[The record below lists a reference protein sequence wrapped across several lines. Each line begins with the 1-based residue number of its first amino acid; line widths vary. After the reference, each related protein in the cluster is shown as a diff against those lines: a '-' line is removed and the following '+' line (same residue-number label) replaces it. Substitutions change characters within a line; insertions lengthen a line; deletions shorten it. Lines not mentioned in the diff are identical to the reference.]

1 MIMGSGGECIN
12 LIRFHI
18 CPPLHI
24 LLKHVYTSKISYL
37 RTYTPTHSILA
48 YSHFNIQCKIFE
60 ISSKMASLKN
70 SICGETAGFD
80 KKMFDNDP
88 MF

>member
-1 MIMGSGGECIN
+1 MFRGSKAVIMGSGGECIN

-48 YSHFNIQCKIFE
+48 YSHLKIFE
-60 ISSKMASLKN
+60 INSKMTDFEL
-70 SICGETAGFD
+70 
-80 KKMFDNDP
+80 
-88 MF
+88 